1 MAILTPMQ
9 IDALNELGNIGSSHA
24 ANALS
29 ALLMHQIELT
39 VPAVEIV
46 DLAEVHEY
54 VTDDP
59 FAIILFEMQGEID
72 HAGYILFLLPLSSA
86 IRMINVMMGMDDEN
100 REIGEMDESALQEIG
115 NIMAS
120 AFLNA
125 TAELLSVIMMP
136 SPPNLV
142 IDMGHAVIEE
152 ILTDLAVEV
161 NEVIIFQTSLFCD
174 QYSISGNLMMLPAID
189 TLREILSIMDQ
200 MLEDSA

>member
-161 NEVIIFQTSLFCD
+161 NEVIIFQTSLSCD